1 MFPNLM
7 GQKAYHKLT
16 SADMGNIVGLSRQ
29 SYEAKM
35 KSGRF
40 TPAECK
46 AFCEYFGK
54 PFAFLFATD
63 EEAESVKEE
72 GK

>member
-1 MFPNLM
+1 MYPNLM
-7 GQKAYHKLT
+7 GQKAYHNLT
-16 SADMGNIVGLSRQ
+16 SDDMGAIIGVSRQ

-46 AFCEYFGK
+46 AFCEKFNK
-54 PFAFLFATD
+54 SFDFLFATD
-63 EEAESVKEE
+63 AEAEALRKEA
-72 GK
+72 